1 MWKFGRICW
10 DWRLYWLFYGKHCNY
25 FTALSLSLSNILRGF
40 VPINDRQLTLI
51 HYPSSIWTFKRM
63 GMGITSMHLS
73 PLPLPLKPGAA
84 ANCLHVIGL
93 ILPVFPMLIKSRQG
107 KLQSIII
114 FLLSFM
120 RFACG
125 LKPVASSEC
134 FISLLFQCKTPPHEY
149 PIWCFWNPPLP
160 LFLSLQVLMSHML
173 KCSLG
178 VIPPGFIGETTIL
191 ALMSLP
197 CAQHQPLMAL

>member
-1 MWKFGRICW
+1 MNNQ
-10 DWRLYWLFYGKHCNY
+10 LTL
-25 FTALSLSLSNILRGF
+25 TACGSSAGSVGTDACIDFSMVKAAILSQPSSLSLSNILREF

-51 HYPSSIWTFKRM
+51 HYPSSIWALKRK

-73 PLPLPLKPGAA
+73 PLPLPLKPSAG
-84 ANCLHVIGL
+84 ANCLHVIDL
-93 ILPVFPMLIKSRQG
+93 ILPVFPMLIKSRPG

-114 FLLSFM
+114 VLLSYL

-149 PIWCFWNPPLP
+149 PI
-160 LFLSLQVLMSHML
+160 
-173 KCSLG
+173 
-178 VIPPGFIGETTIL
+178 
-191 ALMSLP
+191 
-197 CAQHQPLMAL
+197 